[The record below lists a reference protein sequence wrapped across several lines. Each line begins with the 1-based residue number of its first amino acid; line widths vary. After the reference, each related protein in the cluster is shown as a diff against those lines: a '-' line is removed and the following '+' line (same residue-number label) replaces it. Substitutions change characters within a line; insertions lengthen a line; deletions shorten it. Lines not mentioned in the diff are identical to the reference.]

1 MALWVQTRTTT
12 VLICFVMFCCYPII
26 LEEKKLK
33 MFVVFFGYPAC
44 PVKMIIIKTL
54 ESSLNKKSGNASF
67 PL

>member
-1 MALWVQTRTTT
+1 
-12 VLICFVMFCCYPII
+12 MFCCYPII